1 MHIVHKSPAPPRPVR
16 LNTQAVGC
24 DAWSMAHAAPAAAL
38 ASAIAGY
45 SDYWE
50 QTGSFTTRREL
61 PSLQAVLIVNL
72 GGPIGITGGNGA
84 SITLREGE
92 GFVGGLHDQHA
103 LSRSNGGQQGVHIWL
118 TMDGFQRLLGG
129 AAGAIA
135 NQTVKLADLLGAR
148 GAALGAQLA
157 EAPDWAC
164 RFDILDRTLG
174 GWLAEAHAPRPDIAW
189 AFGQLRR
196 DPSRRVADLAA
207 DMGCSRKTLTAR
219 FQDSYGIA
227 PKTAA
232 RIARFERLV
241 ASCTGTDPDW
251 PALALEAGYFDQ
263 SHMIRDFTAFAG
275 LTPTEYRRRLLPGA
289 GLIEC

>member
-1 MHIVHKSPAPPRPVR
+1 
-16 LNTQAVGC
+16 
-24 DAWSMAHAAPAAAL
+24 MAHATPAPGLTEAV
-38 ASAIAGY
+38 SGY

-61 PSLQAVLIVNL
+61 PSLRAVLIVNL
-72 GGPIGITGGNGA
+72 GGPIGITAGDGTH
-84 SITLREGE
+84 ITLRAGE
-92 GFVGGLHDQHA
+92 GFVGGLHDRHA
-103 LSRSNGGQQGVHIWL
+103 LSRSEGGQQGIHIWL
-118 TMDGFQRLLGG
+118 TMHGFQRLLGG

-135 NQTVKLADLLGAR
+135 NRTVKLADLLGPR
-148 GAALGAQLA
+148 GAALGAQLM
-157 EAPDWAC
+157 EAPGRES
-164 RFDILDRTLG
+164 RFVTLDRTLG
-174 GWLAEAHAPRPDIAW
+174 GWLAEAPAPRPDIAW